1 MKVLSDTWKQLI
13 GCKCENICRLEDNC
27 TCLSK
32 SGMSYDMNGL
42 LTNFMNPIFECN
54 SECVCSQSCTNRVV
68 QRYLNDAEFTFES
81 EYHTKTYV
89 TNHPVMGRG
98 LKAACE
104 IQRGELVCVYLGEV
118 IPYKEA
124 CLREA
129 LQLSCY
135 GRNFIMIM
143 REYSDH
149 HLVSETC
156 VDGNSESWGSV
167 KSKARLINHS
177 CTPNLTHYLLTKL
190 SLKVHNC
197 HMIMLS
203 LCPATK
209 YDYPTRF
216 VYAARTP
223 VEYTCLEYKYSSFRR
238 NRSVSNH
245 FKSMQLSKISWWL
258 LNILLYELAL
268 IIGLAE

>member
-1 MKVLSDTWKQLI
+1 MELLYHEDIPIDLITEQLI
-13 GCKCENICRLEDNC
+13 GCKCENICSLEDNC

-42 LTNFMNPIFECN
+42 LTNFMNPVFECN

-68 QRYLNDAEFTFES
+68 QRYLKDAESTFES

-177 CTPNLTHYLLTKL
+177 CTPNLTVVPVRVDSFIPYLALFANTVIFEGTQL
-190 SLKVHNC
+190 S
-197 HMIMLS
+197 
-203 LCPATK
+203 
-209 YDYPTRF
+209 YDYAQSVPSDKIRLSNTLCLCSSDSCR
-216 VYAARTP
+216 VYMP
-223 VEYTCLEYKYSSFRR
+223 GV
-238 NRSVSNH
+238 
-245 FKSMQLSKISWWL
+245 
-258 LNILLYELAL
+258 
-268 IIGLAE
+268 